1 MGDPEEWRN
10 IIQLYSRAQ
19 LTYSK
24 DKIVALS
31 GVARE
36 FQTVIGDQYIAGL

>member
-10 IIQLYSRAQ
+10 IIQLYSRTR

-24 DKIVALS
+24 DKLVALS
-31 GVARE
+31 GVARQ
-36 FQTVIGDQYIAGL
+36 FQSATGDQYVAGL